1 MPLDLKVRTSY
12 ESGDVHPISFE
23 WRTRDGKVQKV
34 SVEVSPQGVIQ
45 LPQITSIYPMMFL
58 SSSTI
63 FVPEENAKR
72 FSFLSR
78 RNRQQ
83 SIIRIIKSLFPIV
96 EDLSVEIIAG
106 SPGLYASVAGFE
118 EKIAV
123 GSLSAGL
130 TKYLGILFGIAAY
143 PKGVIIIDEIENG
156 FFYKKYAAVWEGITS
171 LAAEHE
177 TQLFISTHS
186 IECLQ
191 AALSVVSAR
200 PSRFTL
206 LRTERKGDECVVKY
220 FDGKDLLAGIEQRI
234 EFR

>member
-23 WRTRDGKVQKV
+23 WRTQDGKVQKV
-34 SVEVSPQGVIQ
+34 SVEVTPQGVLQ

-63 FVPEENAKR
+63 FAPEENAKR

-96 EDLSVEIIAG
+96 EDLSVEIVAG
-106 SPGLYASVAGFE
+106 APGLYASVGFE

-130 TKYLGILFGIAAY
+130 TKYLGILLGIAAY

-156 FFYKKYAAVWEGITS
+156 FFYKKYPAVWEGITS

-177 TQLFISTHS
+177 TQLFVSTHS

-191 AALSVVSAR
+191 AASQVVSAR
-200 PSRFTL
+200 PSRFAL
-206 LRTERKGDECVVKY
+206 LRTERKDDECVVKY